1 MLEIELHQD
10 ADAELKAAAVF
21 YELRLTGL
29 GESFL
34 ARVSEGFDLIR
45 KNPLA
50 GQLLF
55 DDFRRILTRQF
66 PYSLVYRVEA
76 ESVYVIAVAHW
87 SRRPGY
93 WKGRS

>member
-10 ADAELKAAAVF
+10 ADDELKAAAVF

-76 ESVYVIAVAHW
+76 ERVYVIAVAHW

>member
-10 ADAELKAAAVF
+10 ADDELKAAAVF

-55 DDFRRILTRQF
+55 DYFRRILTRQF

-76 ESVYVIAVAHW
+76 ERVYVIAIAHW
-87 SRRPGY
+87 SRPPGY